1 MLFTPFLWYFV
12 WYNLWLPNLERCYA
26 KKKLLRLCIH
36 FFVLQHCWML
46 VFVFFSIAKK
56 MLLITICLFY
66 VWLVSFR
73 SIAECWFWTDA
84 SWIVYL
90 CFLIHDCI
98 QSQLVNLRLLLWVF
112 LGRGGVSNGSLSL
125 PLWWTKSDF
134 NAICFRTCVSF
145 FTLHF
150 AFSGNKNA
158 SFCFP

>member
-1 MLFTPFLWYFV
+1 MITKSRKVLCKKSSWD
-12 WYNLWLPNLERCYA
+12 YA
-26 KKKLLRLCIH
+26 FIFCSSALLNVGVC
-36 FFVLQHCWML
+36 VLQHCKK
-46 VFVFFSIAKK
+46 KK

-84 SWIVYL
+84 FWIVYL

-112 LGRGGVSNGSLSL
+112 LGQGGVSNGSLSL